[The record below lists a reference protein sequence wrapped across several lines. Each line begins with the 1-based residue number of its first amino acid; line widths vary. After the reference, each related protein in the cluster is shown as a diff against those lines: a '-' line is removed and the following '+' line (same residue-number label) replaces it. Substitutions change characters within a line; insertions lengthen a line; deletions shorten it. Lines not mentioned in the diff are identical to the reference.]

1 MTPHERDV
9 YDELLKRYRDW
20 RCTTEY
26 AIEQAE
32 EKGLARGMEKGLA
45 KGMEQGL
52 AKGKAEEQRE
62 IAANFKKQGIG
73 IDTIALCTGLPI
85 EEIERL

>member
-1 MTPHERDV
+1 M
-9 YDELLKRYRDW
+9 
-20 RCTTEY
+20 
-26 AIEQAE
+26 
-32 EKGLARGMEKGLA
+32 A

-73 IDTIALCTGLPI
+73 IDTITLCTGLPI